1 MPSACVLSRARPRAA
16 PQPTQAS
23 LGCAV
28 TGPVR
33 VTSALPRGE
42 GEEVFEATRARLLLV
57 IGNKTL
63 RVRRLVDEKHGA
75 VVYVSYSTRLSSNTD
90 KNSVGQYKT
99 GTCAVPLPPDAL
111 LAP

>member
-1 MPSACVLSRARPRAA
+1 MCAA

-28 TGPVR
+28 TGPVV
-33 VTSALPRGE
+33 VTSALPRGD

-63 RVRRLVDEKHGA
+63 RVRRLVDDKHGA
-75 VVYVSYSTRLSSNTD
+75 LVYVSYSTRLSSGTD
-90 KNSVGQYKT
+90 KSSVGQYKT
-99 GTCAVPLPPDAL
+99 GTCAVPLPPGAL
-111 LAP
+111 QAAPQ

>member
-1 MPSACVLSRARPRAA
+1 M
-16 PQPTQAS
+16 
-23 LGCAV
+23 

-33 VTSALPRGE
+33 VASPLPRGE

-63 RVRRLVDEKHGA
+63 RMRRLVDDAHGA
-75 VVYVSYSTRLSSNTD
+75 LVYVSYSTRLSSGTD

-99 GTCAVPLPPDAL
+99 GTCVVPLPPDAL
-111 LAP
+111 LATK